1 MYNNSN
7 IKNPFK
13 NGKLF
18 LIDKEKGDSSFY
30 VVKKIRQAI
39 QKKTGEKIKVGHA
52 GTLDPLAQGLLIIC
66 VGKKTKE
73 IYEYQ
78 NLNKTYNHISESQ
91 IKNATNFFKGEIK
104 QSPPIYSAIKVKGK
118 KLYEYARKNE
128 KIKIPVRQV
137 NIMEFNINE
146 INLPKIKF
154 EIKCEKGT
162 YIRSIVNDFGL
173 KLECGAVLSEL
184 KRTKIGKYNVKN
196 SKKINE
202 VINFIVNYNE

>member
-13 NGKLF
+13 NGKFF

-73 IYEYQ
+73 IYEYR
-78 NLNKTYNHISESQ
+78 NLFMRYK
-91 IKNATNFFKGEIK
+91 
-104 QSPPIYSAIKVKGK
+104 
-118 KLYEYARKNE
+118 
-128 KIKIPVRQV
+128 
-137 NIMEFNINE
+137 
-146 INLPKIKF
+146 
-154 EIKCEKGT
+154 
-162 YIRSIVNDFGL
+162 
-173 KLECGAVLSEL
+173 
-184 KRTKIGKYNVKN
+184 
-196 SKKINE
+196 
-202 VINFIVNYNE
+202 